1 MSDRL
6 PTVDAV
12 TLTSLTTLWSH
23 EGAAADLVRAL
34 KYRRRT
40 GAVTVVADELA
51 AILPEVDLIT
61 WAPASRSSTAPWLRP
76 GGLLASDRGA
86 GWVAVP
92 RPSCVPEAPRGTRH
106 RSADRAAGTW
116 PRSGSSGC
124 SRARGRRCRH
134 DWGDARGS
142 CGGAARPRCRCRPR
156 GGGDACHAPVRRRS
170 QRSGCTVAWYTRTRR
185 YSMDVSISTRHV
197 NITPRLGGDP

>member
-61 WAPASRSSTAPWLRP
+61 WAPASR
-76 GGLLASDRGA
+76 
-86 GWVAVP
+86 
-92 RPSCVPEAPRGTRH
+92 
-106 RSADRAAGTW
+106 
-116 PRSGSSGC
+116 
-124 SRARGRRCRH
+124 
-134 DWGDARGS
+134 
-142 CGGAARPRCRCRPR
+142 AARPRRGFDQAELLARAIAARAGLPCRRLLVRAR
-156 GGGDACHAPVRRRS
+156 GPAQTQRNGIGRRTGPQVRGRGRVPPGARVLVVDDVVTTGATLEAAAAALRDLGAGVVHGAAATRATHRFAGAVSVQGVRSRGTPEHGG
-170 QRSGCTVAWYTRTRR
+170 TRWT
-185 YSMDVSISTRHV
+185 SPSAHGT
-197 NITPRLGGDP
+197 